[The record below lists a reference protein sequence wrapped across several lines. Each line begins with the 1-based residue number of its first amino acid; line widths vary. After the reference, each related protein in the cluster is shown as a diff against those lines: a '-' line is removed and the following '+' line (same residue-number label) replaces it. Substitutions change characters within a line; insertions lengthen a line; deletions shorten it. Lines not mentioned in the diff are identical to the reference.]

1 MSQTKNDKKDDKKK
15 LSAAQIKAIKGAKD
29 KVVNNNQTVRK

>member
-15 LSAAQIKAIKGAKD
+15 LTDAEIKKIKAVKD